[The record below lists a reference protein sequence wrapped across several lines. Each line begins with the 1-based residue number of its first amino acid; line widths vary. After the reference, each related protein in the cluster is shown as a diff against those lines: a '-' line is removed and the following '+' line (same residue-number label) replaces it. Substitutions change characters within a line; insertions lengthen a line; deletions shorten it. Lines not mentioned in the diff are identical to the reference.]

1 MKSNDAQF
9 IEQNG
14 GSTRLSRL
22 LGLPDKGGPQR
33 VQNWKK
39 RGIPAQV
46 KLDWPEIFMVPA
58 ADTTPKAAQ
67 HG

>member
-1 MKSNDAQF
+1 
-9 IEQNG
+9 
-14 GSTRLSRL
+14 
-22 LGLPDKGGPQR
+22 LGFLQKGGAQR

-46 KLDWPEIFMVPA
+46 KLDWPEIFMAQAVR
-58 ADTTPKAAQ
+58 TPTKAATELAEKEAAHD